1 MMRHIAWTV
10 MVGLTMLAGCAA
22 DPQDTPPVRS
32 AAPRPLPETFQVK
45 LVTSKGEIVI
55 EVTPDWAP
63 EGAARFRELV
73 EEHFYDDCRFFRVLP
88 NFMAQVGINGDPQ
101 VHAKWDTKTIPD
113 DPVIRSN
120 RRGMVTFA
128 KTGAPNSRS
137 TQFFI
142 NFSGNTSLDGQGFSP
157 FGKVVSGMDVVD
169 KITAEYRE
177 RPQQQR
183 IQAEGNAYLAK
194 DFPNLDYIKTATII
208 SDTTK
213 PSKAKTEEADP
224 EDKPRAAD
232 G

>member
-1 MMRHIAWTV
+1 MRHIAWTV
-10 MVGLTMLAGCAA
+10 MIGLTVLVGCVG
-22 DPQDTPPVRS
+22 DTQDTPPIRS
-32 AAPRPLPETFQVK
+32 AKPRPLPETFRIK
-45 LVTSKGEIVI
+45 LATSKGDIVI
-55 EVTPDWAP
+55 EVTPAWAP
-63 EGAARFRELV
+63 AGATRFRELV
-73 EEHFYDDCRFFRVLP
+73 EERFYDECRFFRVVP
-88 NFMAQVGINGDPQ
+88 NFMAQVGINGDPE

-113 DPVIRSN
+113 DPMIRSN

-142 NFSGNTSLDGQGFSP
+142 NLSDNTFLDGQGFAP
-157 FGKVVSGMDVVD
+157 FGKVVSGMEVVD

-177 RPQQQR
+177 EPQQQR

-208 SDTTK
+208 SDGTG
-213 PSKAKTEEADP
+213 PSEAKTEKATP